1 MKIQL
6 NDKTFE
12 VAEGITLAAFI
23 EQAGYKPEGIAV
35 AIQNTVV
42 PKANWSTTVLVNDQ
56 KLLMIRAVS
65 GG

>member
-1 MKIQL
+1 MNIQL
-6 NDKTFE
+6 NNKTFE

-23 EQAGYKPEGIAV
+23 EHAGYKPEGIAV
-35 AIQNTVV
+35 AIQNTVI
-42 PKANWSTTVLVNDQ
+42 PKASWATTILVNNQ